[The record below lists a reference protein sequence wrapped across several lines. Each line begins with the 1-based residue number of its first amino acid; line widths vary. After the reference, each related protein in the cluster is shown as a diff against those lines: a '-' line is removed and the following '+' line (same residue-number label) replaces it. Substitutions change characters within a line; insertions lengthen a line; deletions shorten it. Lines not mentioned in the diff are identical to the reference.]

1 MPFTIKPPEGTAGK
15 AWPAIA
21 VGLFVAFGEHQFT
34 QLDDSNDFNAN
45 GM

>member
-21 VGLFVAFGEHQFT
+21 VGLFVDFGEHHFIEI
-34 QLDDSNDFNAN
+34 DYRKEIDAN
-45 GM
+45 VM